1 MLAKRTLRLYIQV
14 VSKAYEASKEG
25 IGEDMDSDTA
35 WVETL
40 VFGARM
46 LCAGVGGQGRA
57 DERGQTDG
65 GEAFDDLKEAQDVLE
80 KARTRLDPE
89 DRRLVAEVF
98 LAEGVVWSLC
108 GTLG

>member
-1 MLAKRTLRLYIQV
+1 M
-14 VSKAYEASKEG
+14 SKAYQASKEG
-25 IGEDMDSDTA
+25 IGEDMDSDAA

-46 LCAGVGGQGRA
+46 LCAGVGEQGRVDEQIDLGETLA
-57 DERGQTDG
+57 DLQ
-65 GEAFDDLKEAQDVLE
+65 EAKSVLE

-98 LAEGVVWSLC
+98 LAEGVVSGLC
-108 GTLG
+108 GALGRAALYALWAGVIN

>member
-1 MLAKRTLRLYIQV
+1 
-14 VSKAYEASKEG
+14 
-25 IGEDMDSDTA
+25 MDSHTA

-46 LCAGVGGQGRA
+46 LCAGVGEQGRI
-57 DERGQTDG
+57 DEETDG
-65 GEAFDDLKEAQDVLE
+65 GEALADLQEAQGVLE

-98 LAEGVVWSLC
+98 LAEGVVWGLC
-108 GTLG
+108 GALGGAPPMHRVGVID